1 MAKEYK
7 TTPMSGPG
15 SAMVR
20 AGGLQLGIL
29 VRRCSARAGQGHC
42 PHRGRGTLGRGE
54 HRADSW
60 WSCQLVMVEAVSGS
74 LVSNSQGHGRGRG
87 EWPPPSPRTLLS
99 SSLRSESPLTN
110 VVTI

>member
-54 HRADSW
+54 QQR
-60 WSCQLVMVEAVSGS
+60 QLVELSAGDGGGGVR
-74 LVSNSQGHGRGRG
+74 Q
-87 EWPPPSPRTLLS
+87 PS
-99 SSLRSESPLTN
+99 
-110 VVTI
+110 